1 MKIKWSRIY
10 KRYLNK
16 AKGASIKDTFLSA
29 YNEMMHDY
37 WNGAIPGVPRG
48 RYGEVPHGESF
59 RRLVDE
65 LNALQLAAHAVDDK
79 PEEPRHICTAWLSF
93 WSVITGVSCAF
104 EIVSLLAGNRI
115 FVLVC
120 LSVMLFSLSMC
131 TFLSI
136 KQTEVKHD

>member
-16 AKGASIKDTFLSA
+16 AKDVSLKEASLNA

-37 WNGAIPGVPRG
+37 WTGAIPGVPRG
-48 RYGEVPHGESF
+48 RYGEVPRGESF
-59 RRLVDE
+59 RQLVAE
-65 LNALQLAAHAVDDK
+65 LHALQLAAHVVDDE
-79 PEEPRHICTAWLSF
+79 PIEPRHIVNAWLSF
-93 WSVITGVSCAF
+93 WILMFVIFLTYEVIS
-104 EIVSLLAGNRI
+104 INAGNRI

-120 LSVMLFSLSMC
+120 LSVMVFSLAMC

-136 KQTEVKHD
+136 KKAEVK

>member
-16 AKGASIKDTFLSA
+16 SKGTSLSA

-48 RYGEVPHGESF
+48 RYGEVPHGASF
-59 RRLVDE
+59 GQLVAE
-65 LNALQLAAHAVDDK
+65 LKALQLVAHAVDDK
-79 PEEPRHICTAWLSF
+79 PEEPRHICGAWLFF
-93 WSVITGVSCAF
+93 WSVISGVSCAF
-104 EIVSLLAGNRI
+104 EIVSLFAGNRI

-120 LSVMLFSLSMC
+120 FSVMVFSLAMC
-131 TFLSI
+131 TFLCI
-136 KQTEVKHD
+136 KEAEVQND